1 MSFSLKETVRQEDP
15 LNGDGM
21 GGFFYNFGKMVG
33 PTVRKADWVLRSMT
47 GTESEV
53 LKAELAVG
61 KDLASAYVKENPLD
75 PDPEVE
81 KFLNAISVRLLE
93 CVTNREREFSFLAV
107 QREELNAIAMPGGY
121 IFIMR
126 PLLELCQWDADE
138 IAFVLGHEMGHVIL
152 KHTMNR
158 IMANTAITAACLRFP
173 LGGLLGMGILHT
185 VTELLD
191 QGYSRDNELEAD
203 TFGAKIAGYAGFD
216 PHAGKRALTR
226 LGAIPTEKWFGSTYF
241 SSHPELP
248 VRLQNLDKTIRQLQV
263 PPAS

>member
-1 MSFSLKETVRQEDP
+1 
-15 LNGDGM
+15 M
-21 GGFFYNFGKMVG
+21 GGFFYNFGKVVG
-33 PTVRKADWVLRSMT
+33 PTVRKADWIVRSMT
-47 GTESEV
+47 GTESAV

-61 KDLASAYVKENPLD
+61 KDIASAYAKENVLD
-75 PDPEVE
+75 SDPEVQR
-81 KFLNAISVRLLE
+81 FLDQVSARLLE
-93 CVTNREREFSFLAV
+93 CVTNKDRDFCFRSV

-126 PLLELCQWDADE
+126 PLMELCEWNADE

-173 LGGLLGMGILHT
+173 LGGLLGMGILNV

-203 TFGAKIAGYAGFD
+203 AFGARIAGYAGFD

-226 LGAIPTEKWFGSTYF
+226 LGAIPSEKWFGSTYF

-248 VRLQNLDKTIRQLQV
+248 VRLQNLDKTIGQFQL
-263 PPAS
+263 PPTS